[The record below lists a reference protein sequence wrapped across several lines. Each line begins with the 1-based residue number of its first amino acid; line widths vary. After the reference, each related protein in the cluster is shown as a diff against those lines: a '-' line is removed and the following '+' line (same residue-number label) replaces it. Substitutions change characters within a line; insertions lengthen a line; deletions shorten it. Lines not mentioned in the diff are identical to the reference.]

1 MSERATAA
9 QYRALISERI
19 EVIYQ
24 RLEALEQ
31 TIALAQKESEGVAAE
46 MGEEG
51 AGPSGFAV
59 RPISV
64 LYGMRRAFY
73 GYAMLLESMGLS
85 KNQKQTIQQLQNVM
99 NMVIRLQQT
108 IQMVDIAMKA
118 FYANAGPVGW
128 MMLALSAGTLAGSMV
143 YGSRGLGG

>member
-19 EVIYQ
+19 DIIYQ

-31 TIALAQKESEGVAAE
+31 TIATGQKEAEEAA
-46 MGEEG
+46 GETGERE
-51 AGPSGFAV
+51 FAV

-85 KNQKQTIQQLQNVM
+85 KDQKQTIQQLQNVM